1 MGAPR
6 GLSATVPVARRRRHV
21 HRPPV
26 VLLNDRLQAAARAV
40 ISVLDRGFLYGDGLF
55 ETVRTYRGRPFGL
68 EQHLARLARSARAFR
83 IPFERDAAYW
93 RPRITR
99 LLRAN
104 ALVDSDAAVRLTIS
118 RGAGPLGLLPP
129 RALRPTTLL
138 VATPLDP
145 RLPTAQ
151 RHGVG
156 ACFFPYR
163 LVTATLPTHKT
174 LHYLPAVLGKIL
186 AARAHAFEALY
197 LSAADTVLEGTTSNV
212 FVVRRG
218 TVITPPLHGILP
230 GVTRRFLESVVRHAR
245 IPLREA
251 PIPRRDL
258 LAADEVFLTASTIEV
273 LPVVRIERRRVG
285 GGAPGPVTRRL
296 QEAYGQLVAATLAR
310 GAGPP
315 VRRAGASQRS
325 K

>member
-1 MGAPR
+1 MPRHKRRAPR
-6 GLSATVPVARRRRHV
+6 RDA
-21 HRPPV
+21 V
-26 VLLNDRLQAAARAV
+26 VLLNDRLQPARRAT
-40 ISVLDRGFLYGDGLF
+40 ISALDRGFLYGDGLF

-93 RPRITR
+93 RPRIAR

-104 ALVDSDAAVRLTIS
+104 ALADSDAAVRLTMS
-118 RGAGPLGLLPP
+118 RGAGALGLLPP
-129 RALRPTTLL
+129 RTLRPTTLL

-151 RHGVG
+151 RRGIGV
-156 ACFFPYR
+156 CFFPYR

-186 AARAHAFEALY
+186 AARAHAFESLY
-197 LSAADTVLEGTTSNV
+197 LSATDTVLEGTTSNV

-218 TVITPPLHGILP
+218 TVVTPPLRGILP

-251 PIPRRDL
+251 PILRREL
-258 LAADEVFLTASTIEV
+258 FAADEVFLTASTIEV

-285 GGAPGPVTRRL
+285 NGVPGPVTRRL
-296 QEAYGQLVAATLAR
+296 QEAYAGLVAATLAR
-310 GAGPP
+310 VGRPGGGRSHAPQ
-315 VRRAGASQRS
+315 RR